1 MIDTTNTTALTVKML
16 QDAISSYGIRYDE
29 YALLELGRSI
39 GKLIEEDDYGCPP
52 YYKVKA
58 TSGDVSKL
66 MYVYIS
72 LMEYE
77 EKRNKKWEV

>member
-29 YALLELGRSI
+29 HALLELCMSI
-39 GKLIEEDDYGCPP
+39 GKLIEEDDYGCPR

-77 EKRNKKWEV
+77 EKCNKKWEV